1 MPKLLIA
8 AVLAALASGMTGAG
22 AAEDRAAE
30 ERGERRCTA
39 AQIRQ
44 MERQIEQVDSVA
56 ERTKADMYLTMSKVA
71 RDNDDRRAC
80 IRHIRAVREVIER

>member
-8 AVLAALASGMTGAG
+8 AVLAALASGMAGAG
-22 AAEDRAAE
+22 AAE
-30 ERGERRCTA
+30 ERGEKWCTA

-44 MERQIEQVDSVA
+44 MERQIEKVDSVA

-71 RDNDDRRAC
+71 RENDDTRAC
-80 IRHIRAVREVIER
+80 IRHIRAVRELIDR